1 MERLSAG
8 MSERFLWGGFLVE
21 MTVLTRG
28 ADAVPVDDWSY
39 MEYTLNP
46 AADKNQQ
53 ITDNAFE

>member
-1 MERLSAG
+1 